1 MSVLGYVIAIMVCQP
16 ETSACEMLALRVSRF
31 SSLSQCQSTIP
42 DVLRTARRR
51 FEAASPVSAHCRSL
65 DELCAGHVA
74 HHDLS
79 RPARPFYFVSSEPRR
94 SSRPAVDEALSVLCS
109 PPPESG
115 C

>member
-1 MSVLGYVIAIMVCQP
+1 MSVLGYVIAVMVCQP

-31 SSLSQCQSTIP
+31 SSLPQCQSTIP
-42 DVLRTARRR
+42 DVLRTSRHRI
-51 FEAASPVSAHCRSL
+51 EAASLISAHCRNL
-65 DELCAGHVA
+65 DELCAGQVA

-79 RPARPFYFVSSEPRR
+79 RPVRPLYFVSTEPRR
-94 SSRPAVDEALSVLCS
+94 SSRPAVDAALSVLCS